1 MARSYYTVSEF
12 ADITGRTTQTIYKQ
26 IQSGRLKPYSR
37 KMNGVRK
44 IHADALKL
52 YQRPEDEDLHELKLV
67 DPDQEPEQDSETV
80 VLLKDQIRILNDA
93 LESERESHKHTRE
106 ILKESQEMVKES
118 QEMTKQAQELVRQAQ
133 DVMQQQIEAIKAQ
146 LITQHTL
153 IISDQ
158 AENDQDPQPAADP
171 KAPDKVQTRSQS
183 SSQQQKAERPA
194 EQAPER
200 RGFWSRFFGRS

>member
-80 VLLKDQIRILNDA
+80 VLLKDQIRILTET
-93 LESERESHKHTRE
+93 LEHEREDHRQTRE
-106 ILKESQEMVKES
+106 MLKES

-133 DVMQQQIEAIKAQ
+133 DVMQEQIEAIKAQ

-153 IISDQ
+153 IVADQ
-158 AENDQDPQPAADP
+158 AEDDPDPQPAE
-171 KAPDKVQTRSQS
+171 APDKVQTRSQS
-183 SSQQQKAERPA
+183 QTQQQKAERPA
-194 EQAPER
+194 EQAPEH

>member
-1 MARSYYTVSEF
+1 MSRSYYMVSEF

-52 YQRPEDEDLHELKLV
+52 YQRPEEDLHELKLV
-67 DPDQEPEQDSETV
+67 DPDQEPGQDSETV
-80 VLLKDQIRILNDA
+80 VLLKDQIRILTET
-93 LESERESHKHTRE
+93 LEHEREDHRQTRE
-106 ILKESQEMVKES
+106 MLKESQEMVKQS
-118 QEMTKQAQELVRQAQ
+118 QELIRQSQ

-153 IISDQ
+153 IVSDQ
-158 AENDQDPQPAADP
+158 AEDDQDPQPAE
-171 KAPDKVQTRSQS
+171 APDKTRSQS
-183 SSQQQKAERPA
+183 QTQQQETKPA